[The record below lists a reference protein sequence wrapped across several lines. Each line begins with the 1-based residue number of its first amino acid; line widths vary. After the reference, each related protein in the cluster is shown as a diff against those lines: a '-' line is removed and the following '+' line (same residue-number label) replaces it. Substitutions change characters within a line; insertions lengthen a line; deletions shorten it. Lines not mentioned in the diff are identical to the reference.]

1 MISDL
6 KLGFRMLRYGHG
18 VKSNL
23 IGGTLMLIA
32 GVIMQTFSILSNGV
46 VPNSSGVILL
56 IGAMFPIQIIYSLS
70 VSNLIQVSPAKKRMQ
85 TSVPA
90 VMLGCCMLAIYLI
103 HILNSAIIT
112 AVQPQK
118 LQYTCNQTVE
128 LAFFAACMMC
138 YLAVC
143 YKYFFVSVI
152 MFIAVYSYTLYS
164 TTHSMTLLSVFR
176 GNRTSLLLA
185 AVTGIVIIIAGGF
198 LQYGLS
204 CLVYKAPMSKMA
216 QGNMLRKTM

>member
-18 VKSNL
+18 LKSNL
-23 IGGTLMLIA
+23 IGGILMLAA
-32 GVIMQTFSILSNGV
+32 GFFLQGVTILSNGDM
-46 VPNSSGVILL
+46 PNPGSIFLL

-70 VSNLIQVSPAKKRMQ
+70 VSNLIQASPAKKRMQ

-90 VMLGCCMLAIYLI
+90 VISGSCMLALYLI
-103 HILNSAIIT
+103 HVLISAAIT
-112 AVQPQK
+112 AVQPQR
-118 LQYTCNQTVE
+118 LQYTCNQTVG
-128 LAFFAACMMC
+128 LAFFAVCLMLYM
-138 YLAVC
+138 AVC
-143 YKYFFVSVI
+143 YKYFWVS
-152 MFIAVYSYTLYS
+152 FILFFAVYNYTYYS
-164 TTHSMTLLSVFR
+164 TTYSGTLSFGFR
-176 GNRTSLLLA
+176 ESRISLLLA

-204 CLVYKAPMSKMA
+204 CLVYKAPMSKRA